1 MFIQLAS
8 MRGRIFCRRLAASR
22 MTYHTR
28 PVTRVCVV
36 VGLSLAS
43 YGHLRDDLEH
53 TQIIFNLN
61 NGLL

>member
-1 MFIQLAS
+1 
-8 MRGRIFCRRLAASR
+8 

-28 PVTRVCVV
+28 PVTRVCAV